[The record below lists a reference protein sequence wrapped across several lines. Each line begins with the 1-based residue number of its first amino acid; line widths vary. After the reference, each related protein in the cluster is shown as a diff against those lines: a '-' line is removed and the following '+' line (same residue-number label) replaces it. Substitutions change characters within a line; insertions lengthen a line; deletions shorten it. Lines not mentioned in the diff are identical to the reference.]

1 VYAAAPCQDPCVPL
15 VRRRKEVEMAQEESP
30 TVVLVHGAWHGPWAW
45 SEVEGQLADLGVDV
59 VTVDLPSVGE
69 DTSALG
75 GLEDDAAAIRAAID
89 AVDGQVVVV
98 AHSYGG
104 APTTQGAAGAENVTH
119 IVYVTA
125 FMLDEGE
132 SLFGLVGGV
141 APDWWVVAEDGES
154 LMPGTPVETFF
165 NDVSPEEADAAA
177 ARLAPQSMA
186 AVKTPVSAVAWRD
199 VPTTYVICEQDQ
211 AIPVPAQEM
220 LSGRAG
226 AVRRLDASH
235 SPFLSRPG
243 EVVEIIRG
251 VL

>member
-1 VYAAAPCQDPCVPL
+1 M
-15 VRRRKEVEMAQEESP
+15 EVTVAQEESP

-45 SEVEGQLADLGVDV
+45 SEVEGQLSDLGVDV
-59 VTVDLPSVGE
+59 VTVDLPSVGA

-75 GLEDDAAAIRAAID
+75 GLDEDAAAVREAID
-89 AVDGQVVVV
+89 GVDGPVVVV

-104 APTTQGAAGAENVTH
+104 APTTQGAAGADNVQH
-119 IVYVTA
+119 LVYLTA

-141 APDWWVVAEDGES
+141 APDWWEVAEDGGS
-154 LMPGTPVETFF
+154 LMPGRAQEIFF
-165 NDVSPEEADAAA
+165 NDLPAEAADAAA
-177 ARLAPQSMA
+177 ARLEPQSMA
-186 AVKTPVSAVAWRD
+186 AVKDPVSAVAWRD
-199 VPTTYVICEQDQ
+199 IPSTYVICDLDQ

-220 LSGRAG
+220 LSSRAG
-226 AVRRLDASH
+226 AVHRLDASH

>member
-1 VYAAAPCQDPCVPL
+1 M
-15 VRRRKEVEMAQEESP
+15 EVQVTQEESP

-45 SEVEGQLADLGVDV
+45 NEVEGQLSDLGIDV

-75 GLEDDAAAIRAAID
+75 GLDDDAGAVRDAID
-89 AVDGQVVVV
+89 GVDGPVVVV

-104 APTTQGAAGAENVTH
+104 APATQGAAGAENVAH
-119 IVYVTA
+119 IVYLTA

-141 APDWWVVAEDGES
+141 APDWWQVADDGES
-154 LMPGTPVETFF
+154 LMPGRAQEIFF
-165 NDVSPEEADAAA
+165 NDVSDEVAADAVS
-177 ARLAPQSMA
+177 RLAPQSMA
-186 AVKTPVSAVAWRD
+186 AVKDPVTAVAWRD
-199 VPTTYVICEQDQ
+199 VPTTYVICELDQ

-220 LSGRAG
+220 LAGRAG
-226 AVRRLDASH
+226 TVHRLQTSH
-235 SPFLSRPG
+235 SPFLSQPD
-243 EVVEIIRG
+243 EVVAIIRG

>member
-1 VYAAAPCQDPCVPL
+1 
-15 VRRRKEVEMAQEESP
+15 
-30 TVVLVHGAWHGPWAW
+30 VLVHGAWHGPWAW

-59 VTVDLPSVGE
+59 VAVDLPSVGS

-75 GLEDDAAAIRAAID
+75 GLEDDAAAVREAID
-89 AVDGQVVVV
+89 GVDGPVVIV

-104 APTTQGAAGAENVTH
+104 APTTQGAAGADNVQH
-119 IVYVTA
+119 IVYLTA

-141 APDWWVVAEDGES
+141 PAEWWEVAEDGES
-154 LMPGTPVETFF
+154 LMPGRPQEIFF
-165 NDVSPEEADAAA
+165 NDLPAEVADAAT
-177 ARLAPQSMA
+177 ARLEPQSMA
-186 AVKTPVSAVAWRD
+186 AVKDPVTAVAWRD
-199 VPTTYVICEQDQ
+199 IPSTYVICDLDQ

-226 AVRRLDASH
+226 AVHRLDASH
-235 SPFLSRPG
+235 SPFLSRPD

>member
-1 VYAAAPCQDPCVPL
+1 
-15 VRRRKEVEMAQEESP
+15 MAQEESP

-45 SEVEGQLADLGVDV
+45 SEVEGQLQDQGVDV

-69 DTSALG
+69 DTAALG
-75 GLEDDAAAIRAAID
+75 GLEDDADAVRAAID
-89 AVDGQVVVV
+89 AIDGPVVVV

-104 APTTQGAAGAENVTH
+104 APTTQGAAGAENVSH
-119 IVYVTA
+119 IVYLTA

-132 SLFGLVGGV
+132 SLFGLVGEV
-141 APDWWVVAEDGES
+141 EPDWWQVAEDGES
-154 LMPGTPVETFF
+154 LMPGRPQEIFF
-165 NDVSPEEADAAA
+165 NDVPEEAADAAA

-186 AVKTPVSAVAWRD
+186 AVKTPITAVAWRGI
-199 VPTTYVICEQDQ
+199 PTTYVICEQDQ

-220 LSGRAG
+220 LAGRAG
-226 AVRRLDASH
+226 AVQRLDASH